1 MSKDNKKN
9 KFEGET
15 FNEIVQESM
24 HKRSNVYAVTK
35 LLESFDNDQKEE
47 VLKTVRGLSSVV
59 DKLKLLVEKVQ
70 EQESNDG

>member
-9 KFEGET
+9 KFEGDT

-24 HKRSNVYAVTK
+24 HKSSNLYAVTK
-35 LLESFDNDQKEE
+35 LLESFDDEQKED
-47 VLKTVRGLSSVV
+47 VLKTVKGLASVV
-59 DKLKLLVEKVQ
+59 DKLKLLVEKVE

>member
-24 HKRSNVYAVTK
+24 HKSSNLYAVTK
-35 LLESFDNDQKEE
+35 LLESFDDEQKED
-47 VLKTVRGLSSVV
+47 VLKTVKGLAGVV
-59 DKLKLLVEKVQ
+59 DKLKLLVEKVE

>member
-9 KFEGET
+9 KFDGET

-24 HKRSNVYAVTK
+24 HKKSNLYAVTK
-35 LLESFDNDQKEE
+35 LLESFDDEQKED
-47 VLKTVRGLSSVV
+47 VLKTVKGLASVV
-59 DKLKLLVEKVQ
+59 DKLKLLVEKVE